1 MSKER
6 HKHILSFSITSL
18 LRRKGKNLSIFLI
31 YTLMVFLL
39 GSVVF
44 FVSAIKREAATTLK
58 GAPDIV
64 VQQIRA
70 GRHDLIPTEY
80 MEKVRTIRGV
90 TKVIPRVWGYY
101 FDGPTQSNYT
111 IIGMDGNSYEAFRD
125 RIPFLSPEEAP
136 IGNGKVLIGKGI
148 ARSRGLKR
156 GGHFYLLRSD
166 GGLKT
171 FEVSGIF
178 SGRSSLLTHDL
189 IVMSEKDVREL
200 FLIPARYSIDLAVY
214 VRNKEEIETIARKIG
229 EVLPGTRAVIKE
241 QITKSY
247 ETVFGWR
254 SGLVFTALLGT
265 VLAFA
270 ILSWDKATGLS
281 ADERKEIG
289 ILKALGWRI
298 EDILEMKFWEGLT
311 ISLTAFL
318 AGIILAYIHIFFFG
332 SYLVAPAI
340 KGWSVLY
347 PPFNLTPYMDAG
359 EVFMVFF
366 ITVVPYTVATLIP
379 VWRSSTID
387 PDEVIRGI

>member
-1 MSKER
+1 MSISR
-6 HKHILSFSITSL
+6 HRNILELSLTSL
-18 LRRKGKNLSIFLI
+18 LRRKGKNLSILVI

-44 FVSAIKREAATTLK
+44 LVSGIKREASVLLE

-70 GRHDLIPTEY
+70 GRHDLIP
-80 MEKVRTIRGV
+80 VRFGEEISRIRGV
-90 TKVIPRVWGYY
+90 TRVTPRVWGYY

-111 IIGMDGNSYEAFRD
+111 IIGMDREGYEAFKGK
-125 RIPFLSPEEAP
+125 IPFLSPQDAT
-136 IGNGKVLIGKGI
+136 IGDGKALLGKGI
-148 ARSRGLKR
+148 AKMRGLKR
-156 GGHFYLLRSD
+156 GGHFFLLKGD

-171 FEVSGIF
+171 FEVSGVF
-178 SGRSSLLTHDL
+178 SGESSLLTHDL
-189 IVMSEKDVREL
+189 IVMSEEDVRDL
-200 FLIPARYSIDLAVY
+200 FLMPPDYSTDLAVY
-214 VRNKEEIETIARKIG
+214 VRNENEIETVARKIG
-229 EVLPGTRAVIKE
+229 EALPGTRTVVKD
-241 QITKSY
+241 QIVKSY

-265 VLAFA
+265 LLAFA

-281 ADERKEIG
+281 AEERRELG

-311 ISLTAFL
+311 LSLTAFL
-318 AGIILAYIHIFFFG
+318 LGIILAYIHIFFFG
-332 SYLVAPAI
+332 SFLLTPAI
-340 KGWSVLY
+340 IGWSVLY
-347 PPFNLTPYMDAG
+347 PSFNLTPYIDIG

-366 ITVVPYTVATLIP
+366 ITVVPYTAATIVP
-379 VWRSSTID
+379 VWKASTID